1 MPDIKNNSKSYFI
14 LVSTSHTPHPLCKGY
29 DPEMVYVE
37 CGRCGAP
44 IMWERGKTTTLCRA
58 AGIDPLELDPT
69 CVLISDG
76 CPVCSKRGS
85 YNLQI
90 CRIRQAPSCLT
101 PVTQGHA

>member
-44 IMWERGKTTTLCRA
+44 IMWERGKTTDLCR
-58 AGIDPLELDPT
+58 
-69 CVLISDG
+69 
-76 CPVCSKRGS
+76 R
-85 YNLQI
+85 
-90 CRIRQAPSCLT
+90 
-101 PVTQGHA
+101 H